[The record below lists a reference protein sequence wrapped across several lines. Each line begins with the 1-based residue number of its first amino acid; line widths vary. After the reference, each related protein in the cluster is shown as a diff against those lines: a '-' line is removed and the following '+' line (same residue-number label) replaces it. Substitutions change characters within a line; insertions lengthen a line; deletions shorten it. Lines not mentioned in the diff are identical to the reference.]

1 VVASSSYPLPHWATF
16 FGPYRH
22 LLGVRAS
29 GWSVWFEDYMVA
41 SVAAQE
47 LKEDLASIDALIGD
61 LVSAG
66 EAEAM
71 VGRLGSSA
79 S

>member
-1 VVASSSYPLPHWATF
+1 
-16 FGPYRH
+16 
-22 LLGVRAS
+22 
-29 GWSVWFEDYMVA
+29 MVA